1 MAKFIGSFY
10 KSDIDILYRSDS
22 RTDDRIDEFGTGTA
36 GVSSV
41 YFIMP

>member
-22 RTDDRIDEFGTGTA
+22 RTDDRIDEFGTA